1 MAGLGE
7 RAAGAMFWNLVGK
20 TAFMVVK
27 YAESIVLVRLL
38 GGEEYGALAGLLN
51 LNAMI
56 VLFAALGLES
66 TLLRYLPAAVA
77 GGGTGAERKLVGKAA
92 ALRLLFS
99 VILAVG
105 LWLSARP
112 VADLI
117 LHDPQRADLVRV
129 VSFMIIGLGLQN
141 LLTRV
146 LAARYEQRF
155 INLVQVLLTT
165 GYLAAASM
173 VVLAGGGVFG
183 VLLCLIG
190 LYAVT
195 IAAFLKRWRRENPI
209 AEETKADAQA
219 TSRKRMIRFSGLIY
233 LYGILHFVFEKGLD
247 VLLIGALRDD
257 LVEVTWYVVGYNF
270 AFFAVSFFSAAFSEG
285 FTLAMISEVANTGDK
300 EKLRRIFAVFMEYL
314 YLFIFP
320 IVVGGVLLGREL
332 LHLMYGKVAA
342 GSVVP
347 MLVLLFGLGFSK
359 MGGVT
364 ANFLQG
370 LDREKTLVKARLLFG
385 AVNLVLDLLF
395 IPWWGALGAA
405 VATTIAVAVGIAY
418 EWSVVHRI
426 LRPDYPWAFLAKVLA
441 ASLVM
446 GAVVWWVG
454 ELIDWP
460 ELLRLPVLILLG
472 AAVFALLL
480 ILLRPFRR
488 AHAELLATLP
498 LPGKEIWLKF
508 LAPRG

>member
-300 EKLRRIFAVFMEYL
+300 EKLRRIFAVFM
-314 YLFIFP
+314 
-320 IVVGGVLLGREL
+320 
-332 LHLMYGKVAA
+332 
-342 GSVVP
+342 
-347 MLVLLFGLGFSK
+347 
-359 MGGVT
+359 
-364 ANFLQG
+364 
-370 LDREKTLVKARLLFG
+370 
-385 AVNLVLDLLF
+385 
-395 IPWWGALGAA
+395 
-405 VATTIAVAVGIAY
+405 
-418 EWSVVHRI
+418 
-426 LRPDYPWAFLAKVLA
+426 
-441 ASLVM
+441 
-446 GAVVWWVG
+446 
-454 ELIDWP
+454 
-460 ELLRLPVLILLG
+460 
-472 AAVFALLL
+472 
-480 ILLRPFRR
+480 
-488 AHAELLATLP
+488 
-498 LPGKEIWLKF
+498 
-508 LAPRG
+508 